1 MGSPFRRQSF
11 LPEGLIVDGIEYA
24 ADALVAVARSSSR
37 TSLCP
42 VCGRASAQ
50 IHSRYERSLGDLPAH
65 GRQVRIRLQVRRF
78 RCQGDNCSRR
88 IFAER
93 LPPNIVQPWGRRSA
107 RLQEIVHYVA
117 LILGG
122 RPGQNLAQRLLVPV
136 SKDTLLRSIRR
147 RGAPRVVPPTVIGI
161 DDWAWRRNQRYGTI
175 ICDLERR
182 KTIAL
187 LPDREPATSEAWL
200 RAQRQIEIV
209 ARDRGGGYGLAI
221 AKALPRA
228 IQVADRWHLME
239 NASSAFVDAVRRS
252 MGKIRTAI
260 GAATINPD
268 LLTAAER
275 LQYEGYLRREETNA
289 AILEL
294 TKAGIPI
301 KEIVRRTGHSRGL
314 IRRILRGQRSD
325 VFRVRE
331 SSLELYLPW
340 LEEQWAAGR
349 RNGAA
354 LWRQLKSRGFR
365 GSLRV
370 VTEWATRRRRAE
382 RADSGLTRTPSSRTI
397 ARLMTV
403 ERDRLSKAE
412 TVTVTVIENGVPLL
426 VEARE
431 MIGAFQ
437 AMIRKKAL
445 AELQPW
451 LERARTSLVASF
463 ANGVMKDQ
471 AAVAAAIT
479 SGWSNGQTEGQIT
492 KLKLVKRQ
500 MYGRGKIDL
509 LQARVIGQ
517 PDLPVHQN

>member
-1 MGSPFRRQSF
+1 MAP
-11 LPEGLIVDGIEYA
+11 DGEY
-24 ADALVAVARSSSR
+24 
-37 TSLCP
+37 
-42 VCGRASAQ
+42 
-50 IHSRYERSLGDLPAH
+50 
-65 GRQVRIRLQVRRF
+65 
-78 RCQGDNCSRR
+78 
-88 IFAER
+88 
-93 LPPNIVQPWGRRSA
+93 
-107 RLQEIVHYVA
+107 
-117 LILGG
+117 
-122 RPGQNLAQRLLVPV
+122 
-136 SKDTLLRSIRR
+136 
-147 RGAPRVVPPTVIGI
+147 
-161 DDWAWRRNQRYGTI
+161 
-175 ICDLERR
+175 
-182 KTIAL
+182 
-187 LPDREPATSEAWL
+187 
-200 RAQRQIEIV
+200 
-209 ARDRGGGYGLAI
+209 
-221 AKALPRA
+221 
-228 IQVADRWHLME
+228 
-239 NASSAFVDAVRRS
+239 
-252 MGKIRTAI
+252 
-260 GAATINPD
+260 
-268 LLTAAER
+268 
-275 LQYEGYLRREETNA
+275 A

-294 TKAGIPI
+294 ANAGVPI

-314 IRRILRGQRSD
+314 VRRILRGQRSD

-340 LEEQWAAGR
+340 LEEQWTAGR

-354 LWRQLKSRGFR
+354 LWRQLKSQGFR

-412 TVTVTVIENGVPLL
+412 TVTVTVIESGVPLL

-431 MIGAFQ
+431 MIAAFQ

-445 AELQPW
+445 ADLQPW

-463 ANGVMKDQ
+463 ANGVIKDQ

-509 LQARVIGQ
+509 LQA
-517 PDLPVHQN
+517 

>member
-1 MGSPFRRQSF
+1 
-11 LPEGLIVDGIEYA
+11 
-24 ADALVAVARSSSR
+24 
-37 TSLCP
+37 
-42 VCGRASAQ
+42 
-50 IHSRYERSLGDLPAH
+50 
-65 GRQVRIRLQVRRF
+65 
-78 RCQGDNCSRR
+78 
-88 IFAER
+88 
-93 LPPNIVQPWGRRSA
+93 
-107 RLQEIVHYVA
+107 LQEIVHYVA
-117 LILGG
+117 LVLGG
-122 RPGQNLAQRLLVPV
+122 RPGQNLAQRLLMPV
-136 SKDTLLRSIRR
+136 SKDTLLRTLRR
-147 RGAPRVVPPTVIGI
+147 RRASRVVPPTVIGI
-161 DDWAWRRNQRYGTI
+161 DHWAWRRNQRYGTI
-175 ICDLERR
+175 ICDLQRR

-187 LPDREPATSEAWL
+187 LADREPATSEAWL
-200 RAQRQIEIV
+200 RAQQQIEIV

-228 IQVADRWHLME
+228 MEVADRWHLME
-239 NASSAFVDAVRRS
+239 NASSAFVDAVRKS
-252 MGKIRTAI
+252 MGKIRNAI

-289 AILEL
+289 VILEL
-294 TKAGIPI
+294 AKAGVTI
-301 KEIVRRTGHSRGL
+301 KDIVRRTGHSRGL
-314 IRRILRGQRSD
+314 VRRILRGQRSD

-340 LEEQWAAGR
+340 MEEQWMAGR

-354 LWRQLKSRGFR
+354 LWRQLKGQGFR

-382 RADSGLTRTPSSRTI
+382 RMDNRLTRTPSSRTI

-412 TVTVTVIENGVPLL
+412 AVTVAIIESGVPLL

-431 MIGAFQ
+431 VIADFQ
-437 AMIRKKAL
+437 AMIRRKSITDL
-445 AELQPW
+445 EPW
-451 LERARTSLVASF
+451 LDRARTTLVASF
-463 ANGVMKDQ
+463 ANGVIKDQ

-492 KLKLVKRQ
+492 KLKLVKHQ

-509 LQARVIGQ
+509 LQARVIG
-517 PDLPVHQN
+517 PA